1 METETFIRM
10 AIFIGGAMFG
20 CSAGVF
26 MICPVHGR
34 QHAQAQTQEAAMKRI
49 NHTSAKKIKWILAK
63 RASQAVNEA
72 NASAPRLYNWPSKT
86 ASRWNPCRCLICN
99 LDFDMMTNLHAE
111 SHGFASADELIA
123 SGNVRFM

>member
-1 METETFIRM
+1 
-10 AIFIGGAMFG
+10 
-20 CSAGVF
+20 
-26 MICPVHGR
+26 
-34 QHAQAQTQEAAMKRI
+34 MKRI

-72 NASAPRLYNWPSKT
+72 NASKPRLYHWPSKS

-111 SHGFASADELIA
+111 SHGFTSADELIT